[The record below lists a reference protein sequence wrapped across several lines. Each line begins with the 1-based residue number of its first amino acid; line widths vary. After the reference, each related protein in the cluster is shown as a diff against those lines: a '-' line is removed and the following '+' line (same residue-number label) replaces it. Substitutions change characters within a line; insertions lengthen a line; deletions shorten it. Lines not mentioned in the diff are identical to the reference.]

1 MIVIADKPGQLGNML
16 FLFSHFIGR
25 ALESNLTISN
35 PAFDDY
41 ADRFP
46 TTQRDLFCRFPARQS
61 RFAGQSV
68 RRMLF
73 SASNLA
79 VRLLSKVGGKLG
91 FVQAITLHDWVTP
104 YAIDA
109 PEFLELAGT
118 GRIILVRGWLFR
130 DVPSLRKHAPSI
142 KKFFQPHE
150 TNQRNID
157 ELIAR
162 ARRNSDVLIGVH
174 VRQGII
180 HFANTRK
187 YFYSGQRYAEMMD
200 ELTAMFPGQRV
211 SFLICSDWPQDP
223 GLFSRFDVT
232 FGTGDLVEDM
242 YAFARCDYLIGP
254 PSTFTMWASFYGDV
268 PLNVIRSREQRL
280 SMEDFTLSFD
290 VLC

>member
-46 TTQRDLFCRFPARQS
+46 ATQKDLFCRFPARQS
-61 RFAGQSV
+61 RFAGQFF

-79 VRLLSKVGGKLG
+79 VRLLSKVGGNLG

-109 PEFLELAGT
+109 PEFIELART
-118 GRIILVRGWLFR
+118 RRMILVRGWLFR

-142 KKFFQPHE
+142 RKFFQPHE

-211 SFLICSDWPQDP
+211 SYLICSDWPQDP

-280 SMEDFTLSFD
+280 SMEDFSLSFD